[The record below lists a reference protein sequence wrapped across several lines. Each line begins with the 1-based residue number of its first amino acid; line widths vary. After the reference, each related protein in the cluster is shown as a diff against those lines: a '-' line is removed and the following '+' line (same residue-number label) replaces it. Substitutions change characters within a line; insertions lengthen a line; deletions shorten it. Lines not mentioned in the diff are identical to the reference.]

1 MGLPR
6 TIDHLE
12 EGILATLLAFM
23 TILTFLQVVLRYVF
37 NSGIVWS
44 LEATTYSFA
53 ALVLFGMSYGV
64 RTRTHIAV
72 DLFTGKLS
80 ESLQRYVSIIAVA
93 ACLLYAILMLYGSSI
108 LVERLFVLG
117 NDARDIPA
125 PKWLLTATMPLG
137 FVLLAYRFL
146 EAGWRIIR
154 PTEKVTEVVAAPAP
168 IPSVESQLDDSRLD
182 DSQPDDSQVDETGED
197 Q

>member
-1 MGLPR
+1 MNLR
-6 TIDHLE
+6 QTIDHLE

-80 ESLQRYVSIIAVA
+80 EPLQRYVKIIAVA
-93 ACLLYAILMLYGSSI
+93 ACLLYALLMLYGSSI
-108 LVERLFVLG
+108 LVERLFALG
-117 NDARDIPA
+117 NEARDIPA

-137 FVLLAYRFL
+137 FVLLAYRFV
-146 EAGWRIIR
+146 EAGWRILR
-154 PTEKVTEVVAAPAP
+154 GVETVSDVVAAPAP
-168 IPSVESQLDDSRLD
+168 IASVKTQLD
-182 DSQPDDSQVDETGED
+182 DSQPDETGKD

>member
-1 MGLPR
+1 MGLRR

-80 ESLQRYVSIIAVA
+80 ESLQRFVSIVAVA

-154 PTEKVTEVVAAPAP
+154 HTEKITEVIASPTP
-168 IPSVESQLDDSRLD
+168 IPSVEA
-182 DSQPDDSQVDETGED
+182 QVDETEED
-197 Q
+197 R

>member
-1 MGLPR
+1 MNLRR

-23 TILTFLQVVLRYVF
+23 TILTFLQVLLRYVF
-37 NSGIVWS
+37 NTGIVWS

-80 ESLQRYVSIIAVA
+80 ESPRRYVSMIAVA

-117 NDARDIPA
+117 NDARDIPV

-137 FVLLAYRFL
+137 FALLAYRFI
-146 EAGWRIIR
+146 EAGWRILR
-154 PTEKVTEVVAAPAP
+154 GVETVTDVEAAPAP
-168 IPSVESQLDDSRLD
+168 VVPVETQLDD
-182 DSQPDDSQVDETGED
+182 TGKD
-197 Q
+197 K